1 MEMVVMVLVDL
12 VAVRLARKRN
22 HFNQSV
28 SDQAFDIPVNRGQAA
43 PLPATPEAVAAAPTS
58 SKLLVWRRV
67 AWSIVPWTQGYT
79 KRLALANANA
89 FAIESG
95 F

>member
-28 SDQAFDIPVNRGQAA
+28 SDQAFDIPVNRGQA
-43 PLPATPEAVAAAPTS
+43 EV
-58 SKLLVWRRV
+58 RH
-67 AWSIVPWTQGYT
+67 
-79 KRLALANANA
+79 
-89 FAIESG
+89 
-95 F
+95 